1 MSEVA
6 IVFTQT
12 HRLIGETI
20 GMAIRSQYPD
30 ILDEKAFQYGCMIP
44 DYYFRYVIIP
54 HYKNK
59 SFEFITEMMQKARS
73 LPQTIIEKQRFSTE
87 LGVITHYISDYFCQA
102 HNYTEYDNC
111 MNHLIYEGK
120 LSKEFKRLNLQKF
133 CHNNLTANNRI
144 ELGSLANLP
153 AFINDRSLEY
163 TNEKRQMR
171 TDISYCLDVA
181 TTVAL
186 TIVNHSQTKIMYLAA

>member
-1 MSEVA
+1 M
-6 IVFTQT
+6 FTQT

-20 GMAIRSQYPD
+20 GMAIRNQYPD

-44 DYYFRYVIIP
+44 DYNLRLAAIP

-59 SFEFITEMMQKARS
+59 SFEFITGMIQKARS
-73 LPQTIIEKQRFSTE
+73 MPQTIKEKQRYSAD
-87 LGVITHYISDYFCQA
+87 LGIITHYISDYFCQA

-120 LSKEFKRLNLQKF
+120 LSKEFKRFNLQKL
-133 CHNNLTANNRI
+133 CHNNLTVNNRLG
-144 ELGSLANLP
+144 LGSLANLP
-153 AFINDRSLEY
+153 AFINNRSLEY
-163 TNEKRQMR
+163 TNEKRLMI

-186 TIVNHSQTKIMYLAA
+186 TIVNHSQTKILHLAA

>member
-1 MSEVA
+1 M
-6 IVFTQT
+6 FTQT

-20 GMAIRSQYPD
+20 GMAVRNQYPD
-30 ILDEKAFQYGCMIP
+30 ILDEKAFQYGSMIP
-44 DYYFRYVIIP
+44 DYNLRLAAIP

-59 SFEFITEMMQKARS
+59 SFEFITGMIQKARS
-73 LPQTIIEKQRFSTE
+73 MPQTIKEKQRYSAD
-87 LGVITHYISDYFCQA
+87 LGIITHYISDYFCQA

-120 LSKEFKRLNLQKF
+120 LSKEFKRFNLQKF
-133 CHNNLTANNRI
+133 CHNNLSANNR
-144 ELGSLANLP
+144 LGLVSLANLP
-153 AFINDRSLEY
+153 AFINNRSLEY

-171 TDISYCLDVA
+171 TDISFCLDVA

-186 TIVNHSQTKIMYLAA
+186 TIVNHSQTKILHLAA